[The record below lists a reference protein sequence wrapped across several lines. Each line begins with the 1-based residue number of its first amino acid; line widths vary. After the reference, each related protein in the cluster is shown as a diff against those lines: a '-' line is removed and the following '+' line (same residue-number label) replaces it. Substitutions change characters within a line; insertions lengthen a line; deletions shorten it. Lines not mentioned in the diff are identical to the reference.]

1 MRKKVFFMLIMS
13 FFAFSV
19 SQASEP
25 VIKTTVL
32 KNGLKVTMIQVK
44 ENPVISSTLVMK
56 VGLKHENKY
65 INGVSHLLEHLAFN
79 GTKKR
84 TQKQLYDDFD
94 KLGCYNNASTGDH
107 YTGYYILTKKEFF
120 EKAIE
125 IQEDMLFNSIIPK
138 DKIEKEKK
146 IVLQEIRKDRM
157 SPYFEKDK
165 IIRNHLFSGS
175 PYGMKVI
182 GDEKSVTNIKRE
194 DIVNFYQK
202 YYSPKNCV
210 ALVIG
215 DFEFSNMEKI
225 LNNSIGKVKRDIDLN
240 NDNKEVHIATTDK
253 VKHYTYSGRTNSF
266 NFFIEGVKCNSKD
279 FVSQEV
285 TTTILDNELKKKFS
299 EKTTHISCGTTYTD
313 DFGYYHIEANLAQG
327 VDESK
332 FYNELKNYIFNTFE
346 ITKRQVENV
355 KSTEKSEFLFA
366 LERPHFFGMLYAPY
380 LAAGK
385 DNLLFYKEVSYN
397 NVKKYLLKFK
407 KSPKTSAIYLKP
419 KEKMQWK
426 S

>member
-1 MRKKVFFMLIMS
+1 MS

-19 SQASEP
+19 SKASEP
-25 VIKTTVL
+25 VIKTVTL
-32 KNGLKVTMIQVK
+32 QNGLKVTMIQVK
-44 ENPVISSTLVMK
+44 ENPVIASILVMK
-56 VGLKHENKY
+56 VGLKHENKD

-79 GTKKR
+79 GTGKR

-120 EKAIE
+120 KKAIE
-125 IQEDMLFNSIIPK
+125 VQEDMLFNSVIPEN
-138 DKIEKEKK
+138 KIEKEKK

-165 IIRNHLFSGS
+165 IIRNHLFPDS

-182 GDEKSVTNIKRE
+182 GDEKSVTNIKRK
-194 DIVNFYQK
+194 DIVNFYKK

-215 DFEFSNMEKI
+215 DFEFSNMQKI
-225 LNNSIGKVKRDIDLN
+225 LTNTIGKVERDIKLEKN
-240 NDNKEVHIATTDK
+240 NTAIHIATTNK
-253 VKHYTYSGRTNSF
+253 VKKYTYNGRTNSF

-285 TTTILDNELKKKFS
+285 IATILDNQLKKQFG
-299 EKTTHISCGTTYTD
+299 EKTNHISCSTTYTD
-313 DFGYYHIEANLAQG
+313 DFGYFRIEANLVQG
-327 VDESK
+327 VDENK
-332 FYNELKNYIFNTFE
+332 FYSELKNYISDSFD
-346 ITKRQVENV
+346 ITKKQVKNV
-355 KSTEKSEFLFA
+355 KSTLKSDFLFA

-385 DNLLFYKEVSYN
+385 DNLLFYNEVNYD

-407 KSPKTSAIYLKP
+407 KLPLTSAVYLSL
-419 KEKMQWK
+419 KEKMQ
-426 S
+426 